1 LFSKWKAVFKVTK
14 FFKVKKSSFLTLFIS
29 AAAIAAVLFLVLPA
43 WTEGVDTERKSSRKA
58 VIVVMDRLSLKDISP
73 EHTPNLNRMIKE
85 GALGL
90 MNTKTAGIRDTAN
103 TYATIG
109 AGKLLLSDDAAAFS
123 FNTKS
128 VIENIPISRQYEARI
143 GKKAPEQGVVCMGL
157 PGIKYSI
164 ENAGITGEPGLLG
177 EQLHAHGLKTAVLGN
192 ADIMGEFHREAATIA
207 MDRWGRVDFGDVSR
221 SMIEWKPDSLSLYR
235 TNYSSLLETFKKI
248 YPAAD
253 LTVVETGDLYRIDL
267 ISDRALPE
275 AVKKARAEAVKRA
288 DAFMGSLLKN
298 INSENTLLLVVSPC
312 PSKEDIKNSSLF
324 TPIIMYGDIGGK
336 GILTSGTT
344 RRNGIVSNADVA
356 PTLLNYFGVP
366 VPAEMTGRPM
376 EVLKA
381 ENALEILSEVNRSH
395 VFVYT
400 ARPILVKG
408 YVVLQIIIMLLI
420 MAILLLNPGLLHI
433 TRPLLLWLMAVPLAL
448 LLVSIFKFLP
458 LPLYALGAALIA
470 FIVVSAAYSCWK
482 KEDVNL
488 FMFIGMATSLAV
500 LLDVLAGSPLMTYST
515 LGFDAMSGAR
525 YYGLG
530 NEYMGVL
537 LGASII
543 GAASLWEK
551 YRGAPPL
558 GVRIFTALFFFL
570 ALLLTGHPKFGSNVG
585 GTIAVAAGY
594 LFTFLFLMDVR
605 IGFRQIAA
613 VAGAVAASVAL
624 LAVIDMSR
632 SVEAQSH
639 LGRAV
644 SMVMEGGWPA
654 AWDIIYRKVNMNLKL
669 IRFTIWSRLFLAL
682 LGALAVAF
690 YRPVGLMNKVR
701 ENYPYIF
708 KGLLG
713 ILVGSGFAL
722 LVNDSGIVAAAT
734 SMIFG
739 TAPLIYL
746 VNRVYEDT
754 KKS

>member
-1 LFSKWKAVFKVTK
+1 MKEN
-14 FFKVKKSSFLTLFIS
+14 FKVKKSIFLTFFLFAAVI
-29 AAAIAAVLFLVLPA
+29 AAIIFGTLPA
-43 WTEGVDTERKSSRKA
+43 WTEEKGAFTKSGRKA
-58 VIVVMDRLSLKDISP
+58 IIVVTDRLSLSDISP
-73 EHTPNLNRMIKE
+73 ELMPNINKIIEE

-90 MNTKTAGIRDTAN
+90 MNTKTLGVRGTAN
-103 TYATIG
+103 AYATLG
-109 AGKLLLSDDAAAFS
+109 AGKQALSHDSAALS
-123 FNTKS
+123 FNSQS
-128 VIENIPISRQYEARI
+128 VVEDIPVSEQYEARI
-143 GKKAPEQGVVCMGL
+143 GKKAPSEGVVCLGL
-157 PGIKYSI
+157 PHIKYSN
-164 ENAGITGEPGLLG
+164 EKAGVSGVGPGLLG
-177 EQLHAHGLKTAVLGN
+177 EQLHTYGLKTAVLGN
-192 ADIMGEFHREAATIA
+192 ADIKDEFHREAATIA
-207 MDRWGRVDFGDVSR
+207 MDSWGRVDFGDVSR
-221 SMIEWKPDSLSLYR
+221 NLTEWKPDGLTLYR
-235 TNYSSLLETFKKI
+235 TNYDALLETFQKI

-253 LTVVETGDLYRIDL
+253 LIVVETGDLYRIDL
-267 ISDRALPE
+267 NSDRALPE
-275 AVKKARAEAVKRA
+275 VIKKEKAEAIKRV
-288 DAFMGSLLKN
+288 DEFVGNLLKT
-298 INSENTLLLVVSPC
+298 IDIDNTLLLIVSPC
-312 PSKEDIKNSSLF
+312 PSKEDIKNNHLL
-324 TPIIMYGDIGGK
+324 TPIVMYGDIEGRGT
-336 GILTSGTT
+336 LTSGTT

-356 PTLLNYFGVP
+356 PTLLNYLGLP

-381 ENALEILSEVNRSH
+381 ENALGTLSQVNNDH

-408 YVVLQIIIMLLI
+408 YVVLQIIVMLLI
-420 MAILLLNPGLLHI
+420 MAILLLNPGLLYI
-433 TRPLLLWLMAVPLAL
+433 TRPLLLWLMAVPLGL
-448 LLVSIFKFLP
+448 LLIPLFRFLP

-470 FIVVSAAYSCWK
+470 FIVVSAAYLCWK

-488 FMFIGMATSLAV
+488 FMIIGLATALAV

-515 LGFDAMSGAR
+515 LGFDAMAGAR

-543 GAASLWEK
+543 GTASLWEK
-551 YRGAPPL
+551 YRGVPPL
-558 GVRIFTALFFFL
+558 RIKVFTALFFFL
-570 ALLLTGHPKFGSNVG
+570 TLLLTGYPRFGSNVG

-594 LFTFLFLMDVR
+594 LFTFLFLLDVR

-613 VAGAVAASVAL
+613 IAGAVAASVVL
-624 LAVIDMSR
+624 LAFIDMSR

-644 SMVMEGGWPA
+644 NMLLEGGLSA

-669 IRFTIWSRLFLAL
+669 IRYTIWSRVFLTL

-690 YRPVGLMNKVR
+690 YRPVGLMNRVR
-701 ENYPYIF
+701 EKYPYIF

-722 LVNDSGIVAAAT
+722 LANDSGIVAAAT

-754 KKS
+754 KRS